1 MSKTRSLHHIV
12 FATKQREM
20 TITES
25 AKKELYAYILGM
37 LRQRRC
43 YLIRMNG
50 IPNHIHMLVDVN
62 PTISIANLV
71 QEIKQG
77 SSKWLKGNEN
87 FPKFRGWG
95 EGYYAVSVGV
105 GDIASVKQYIMNQE
119 AHHDVNQFIDEI
131 KLMAEA
137 NNLDWHEKDLD

>member
-20 TITES
+20 TITEA
-25 AKKELYAYILGM
+25 AKKELYAYIFGM

-50 IPNHIHMLVDVN
+50 IPNHIHMLVDVS
-62 PTISIANLV
+62 PTISIASLV

-77 SSKWLKGNEN
+77 SSKWLKTNEN
-87 FPKFRGWG
+87 FPKFRGG
-95 EGYYAVSVGV
+95 VKDTMRCLLVSG
-105 GDIASVKQYIMNQE
+105 I
-119 AHHDVNQFIDEI
+119 
-131 KLMAEA
+131 
-137 NNLDWHEKDLD
+137 

>member
-12 FATKQREM
+12 FATRQREM

-25 AKKELYAYILGM
+25 AKKELYAYIFGM

-50 IPNHIHMLVDVN
+50 IPNHIHMLVDVS
-62 PTISIANLV
+62 PTISIASLV

-77 SSKWLKGNEN
+77 SSKWLKTNEK

-105 GDIASVKQYIMNQE
+105 RDIASVKEYIMNQE
-119 AHHDVNQFIDEI
+119 VHHDINQFIDEI

-137 NNLDWHEKDLD
+137 NNLDWHEKDMD

>member
-1 MSKTRSLHHIV
+1 
-12 FATKQREM
+12 
-20 TITES
+20 
-25 AKKELYAYILGM
+25 
-37 LRQRRC
+37 
-43 YLIRMNG
+43 
-50 IPNHIHMLVDVN
+50 MLVDVN
-62 PTISIANLV
+62 PMISIANLV

-77 SSKWLKGNEN
+77 SSKWLKDNEN

-105 GDIASVKQYIMNQE
+105 SDIASVKQYIMNQE
-119 AHHDVNQFIDEI
+119 EHHDINKFIDEI